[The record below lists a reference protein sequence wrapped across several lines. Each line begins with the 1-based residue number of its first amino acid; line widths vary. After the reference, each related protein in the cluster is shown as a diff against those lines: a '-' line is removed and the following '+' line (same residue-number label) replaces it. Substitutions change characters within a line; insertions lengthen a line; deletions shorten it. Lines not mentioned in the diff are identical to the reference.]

1 MRDGLVAVAT
11 YLNELDAAVA
21 RNRLDSLGVAAV
33 VQADNCG
40 GMRPHLDLIR
50 GVKLLVHTDDRE
62 KALEILADLEADDSS
77 PPWLCPACGE
87 EVEGNFSACWNCG
100 QERP

>member
-40 GMRPHLDLIR
+40 GMRPHLDLTL
-50 GVKLLVHTDDRE
+50 GVKLLVDAADRE
-62 KALEILADLEADDSS
+62 KALEILADLETDDPS